1 MPEGAAALPFFTVGH
16 SNRGL
21 EEFIGLLREATV
33 ERVVDV
39 RKMPMSRANPQFNH
53 DTLPDALA
61 PFQISYENIAQLG
74 GLRGKTQGLPAEI
87 NGFWE
92 NRSFHNY
99 ADYMLSPLFHEG
111 LARLIAAGRQW
122 RCAIMCSEAVWW
134 RCHRRL
140 IADQLLARGETVF
153 HIMAQGRCDP
163 ARLTSG
169 AVIRADGNVVYPAPG
184 A

>member
-1 MPEGAAALPFFTVGH
+1 
-16 SNRGL
+16 
-21 EEFIGLLREATV
+21 
-33 ERVVDV
+33 
-39 RKMPMSRANPQFNH
+39 
-53 DTLPDALA
+53 
-61 PFQISYENIAQLG
+61 
-74 GLRGKTQGLPAEI
+74 
-87 NGFWE
+87 
-92 NRSFHNY
+92 
-99 ADYMLSPLFHEG
+99 MLSPLFHEG